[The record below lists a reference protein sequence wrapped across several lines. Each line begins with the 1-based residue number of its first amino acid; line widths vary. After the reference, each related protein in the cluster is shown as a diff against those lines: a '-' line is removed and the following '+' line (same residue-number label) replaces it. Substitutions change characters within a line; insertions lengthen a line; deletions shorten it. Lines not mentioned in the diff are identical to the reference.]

1 MIVTAATTNPGKL
14 AELAALLAPS
24 LEIRSAPA
32 DYAAPEETG
41 RSYLENAR
49 LKARALYQRTGAAA
63 LADDSGLEV
72 DALGGAPGIRSARF
86 GADVESRTARLLAA
100 LAGRNRR
107 ARFRTA
113 LVLVLADGREVGV
126 EGDCEGEIASEPR
139 GGGGFG
145 YDPVFLVPSLGRT
158 LAELTSDEKNRVSAR
173 AAAAR
178 ALLAALARYAAP

>member
-1 MIVTAATTNPGKL
+1 
-14 AELAALLAPS
+14 
-24 LEIRSAPA
+24 
-32 DYAAPEETG
+32 
-41 RSYLENAR
+41 
-49 LKARALYQRTGAAA
+49 
-63 LADDSGLEV
+63 
-72 DALGGAPGIRSARF
+72 
-86 GADVESRTARLLAA
+86 
-100 LAGRNRR
+100 
-107 ARFRTA
+107 
-113 LVLVLADGREVGV
+113 VLADGRDVGV

>member
-1 MIVTAATTNPGKL
+1 MSDVTSVELDQLKDPSRDPVVTDSDKYRIV
-14 AELAALLAPS
+14 
-24 LEIRSAPA
+24 
-32 DYAAPEETG
+32 
-41 RSYLENAR
+41 LENDR
-49 LKARALYQRTGAAA
+49 VQVLEYRDSPGDRTSPHHHSDFV
-63 LADDSGLEV
+63 LCSL
-72 DALGGAPGIRSARF
+72 SAFRRRF
-86 GADVESRTARLLAA
+86 
-100 LAGRNRR
+100 
-107 ARFRTA
+107 
-113 LVLVLADGREVGV
+113 VLADGREVGV